1 MIQPGSLWKMALEVH
16 GGMITCAD
24 WSLKIFMKW
33 ILGAN
38 FLERN
43 ISYPIFSIYI
53 KKVGSFFFS
62 CQFWLGKKASYFA
75 WHDKWGMEEAFRSS
89 SLNFLCYLKINMLS
103 KPLFQHRWRQYNFG
117 KHGNIGRFMFKW
129 AKKSV
134 AMVYWTIFSIGIWL
148 I

>member
-1 MIQPGSLWKMALEVH
+1 MITVRGNDLLRFQNPTPTNYNVLYITPNITHPKGSYNPLHPYKIKNTWMIQPGSLWKMALEVH

-24 WSLKIFMKW
+24 WSLKIFMKR

-43 ISYPIFSIYI
+43 ISYPSFSISI

-75 WHDKWGMEEAFRSS
+75 WHDKWVVEEAFRSS
-89 SLNFLCYLKINMLS
+89 SLNLLC
-103 KPLFQHRWRQYNFG
+103 
-117 KHGNIGRFMFKW
+117 
-129 AKKSV
+129 
-134 AMVYWTIFSIGIWL
+134 
-148 I
+148 